1 MSSKM
6 EETTDALRPPLIT
19 LMTKK
24 SPITS
29 TMTKIEPKAMPL
41 RESGTMTSHMMRA
54 ELAPASRAASISA
67 LSMRAIELKIGTI
80 MNSVKRW
87 T

>member
-1 MSSKM
+1 
-6 EETTDALRPPLIT
+6 
-19 LMTKK
+19 
-24 SPITS
+24 
-29 TMTKIEPKAMPL
+29 
-41 RESGTMTSHMMRA
+41 MTSHMMRM